1 MNKLLQSDST
11 KKLKKPK
18 KKPAHAQ
25 IICMKNYLKVFKVL
39 KVLKFKMSNN
49 NSTIVVLYTSLVLS
63 TQCILYRNYA
73 NSNYMALA
81 INFMTVLRLHLT
93 NTLRAKINNRY
104 LHTL

>member
-18 KKPAHAQ
+18 KKTC
-25 IICMKNYLKVFKVL
+25 ICTNYLHEKLFEGVF
-39 KVLKFKMSNN
+39 KFKMSNN

-63 TQCILYRNYA
+63 IQCILYRNYA

>member
-11 KKLKKPK
+11 KKLKKFFEG
-18 KKPAHAQ
+18 
-25 IICMKNYLKVFKVL
+25 VF
-39 KVLKFKMSNN
+39 KFKMSNN

-63 TQCILYRNYA
+63 TQCILYRNYT

>member
-18 KKPAHAQ
+18 KKTC
-25 IICMKNYLKVFKVL
+25 ICTNYLHEKLCEGVF
-39 KVLKFKMSNN
+39 KFKMSNN

-63 TQCILYRNYA
+63 IQCILYRNYA

>member
-11 KKLKKPK
+11 KKLKKFFEG
-18 KKPAHAQ
+18 
-25 IICMKNYLKVFKVL
+25 VF
-39 KVLKFKMSNN
+39 KFKMSNN

-73 NSNYMALA
+73 NSNYMAQA